1 MKIQQSQQAMGHSL
15 GIAIIA
21 AFTLAAV
28 PGVQAAGKTTR
39 VSVAS
44 NGAEGNN
51 GIGAHSISAD
61 GRYVAFQSWASN
73 LVEGDTNQQP
83 DVFIHDRQSGKTT
96 RLSVTGDGTQAIGSS
111 GGGLDLGIPSLS
123 ADGRYVAFESLA
135 VNLVAGDN
143 NSAQDIFVRD
153 RQSGNNMRVSVAS
166 DGAESNNV
174 DGVSLSSDSPSISAD
189 GRYVS
194 FTSLADNL
202 VSGDTNNAPDIF
214 VHDRQSGQTSRMSVS
229 SKGAQAKNGASL
241 SSSISA
247 NGRYVAFVSLAANLV
262 TGDTNNFWDVFV
274 HDRQSGQT
282 TRVSVADGGTQ
293 GNNNSSEASG
303 DFPSISAD
311 GRYVAFTSRA
321 SNLVAGD
328 TNNVQDIFVR
338 DRLNGQTTRVSVAGG
353 GAQSNNDSK
362 YPSISADGR
371 YVAFTSYAS
380 NLVADDTNGSW
391 DIFVH
396 DRQSGRTYR
405 VSLTYNG
412 APFNDPGVPASSSI
426 SADGRYVAFGALA
439 DNLVPGDTNGWGD
452 IFVRDRGSAASDS
465 NGLTC
470 FGRVA
475 TVLGTSGDDVIDGT
489 AKPDVIVGLGGNDR
503 IRGLGGNDFICG
515 GSGRDRIEGAGGNDK
530 LDGGLDSDTLI
541 GGTDNDMCQ
550 NAPTNV
556 LSCESVGG
564 QK

>member
-1 MKIQQSQQAMGHSL
+1 MKIQQCKQAIGYPL
-15 GIAIIA
+15 GAAILA
-21 AFTLAAV
+21 VFTLAAT
-28 PGVQAAGKTTR
+28 PHAQAAGKTTR

-44 NGAEGNN
+44 DGTEGNN
-51 GIGAHSISAD
+51 GVGTYSISAD

-73 LVEGDTNQQP
+73 LVDNDSNQQP

-96 RLSVTGDGTQAIGSS
+96 RVSVTADGGQAIGPS
-111 GGGLDLGIPSLS
+111 GGGRPSLS

-135 VNLVAGDN
+135 FDLVAGDN
-143 NSAQDIFVRD
+143 NGAQDIFVHD
-153 RQSGNNMRVSVAS
+153 RQSGKNSRVSVAS
-166 DGAESNNV
+166 DGAESSNA
-174 DGVSLSSDSPSISAD
+174 DGVSVNSDSPSISAG

-202 VSGDTNNAPDIF
+202 VTGDTNNAQDIF
-214 VHDRQSGQTSRMSVS
+214 VHDRQSGRTQRVSVS
-229 SKGAQAKNGASL
+229 TKGAQAKTYASL

-247 NGRYVAFVSLAANLV
+247 DGRYVAFVSLAANLV

-274 HDRQSGQT
+274 HDRQSGET
-282 TRVSVADGGTQ
+282 SRVSVASSGAQ

-303 DFPSISAD
+303 ALPSISAD

-321 SNLVAGD
+321 SNLVTGD

-338 DRLNGQTTRVSVAGG
+338 DRRNGQTTRVSVAGG
-353 GAQSNNDSK
+353 GAQGNDNSQH
-362 YPSISADGR
+362 PSISADGR

-380 NLVADDTNGSW
+380 NLVADDTNGNW

-396 DRQSGRTYR
+396 DRQTSKTYR

-412 APFNDPGVPASSSI
+412 TVFSDPSIPAFSSI

-439 DNLVPGDTNGWGD
+439 GNLVPGDTNNWGD
-452 IFVRDRGSAASDS
+452 VFVRDRGSDASDS

-475 TVLGTSGDDVIDGT
+475 TVFGTSGDDVIDGT
-489 AKPDVIVGLGGNDR
+489 AKPDIIVGLGGNDR

-541 GGTDNDMCQ
+541 GGADRDTCQ

-556 LSCESVGG
+556 LSCESVSG